1 MAKHAK
7 LSASGSSRWIH
18 CPGSVAAEEAVP
30 VNEQGP
36 KSNPAAREGTA
47 AHKLGELSLRE
58 GVNAEEFLNWLIAVP
73 LDEDLDESPEE
84 FMVPEGTDILNAE
97 LYDVYTVDHD
107 MCSAVQVYLDEVRGW
122 ADGMDNPSLL
132 VEQNYDLS
140 WIHPKCGGTAD
151 AVVSEE
157 FETLVVT
164 DYKHGRGVPVFIRDE
179 NGDLNT
185 QALQY
190 AAGAAHDAGWTH
202 ENVILVIVQPRC
214 HANEDIQR
222 DEISV
227 ADLRKWAEGECS
239 IAAALTEDKDAFR
252 QAGSWC
258 KWCKAA
264 SRCDEVRN
272 QVVKAAGADFDGVV
286 DQLPVP
292 TTDKE
297 LSKAMAWI
305 PMIDGWCKTVAGE
318 VERRL
323 EAGEEIENYKLVR
336 KRSNRKFD
344 PELSEKELIAAL
356 IKAGRGEAKKAD
368 MVIMKPKT
376 LTALD
381 KLGPKMKAALVAGK
395 GLTVKPEGGLTVA
408 HESDKRPAVE
418 LLTADEFSDTEEE
431 DTTTQK

>member
-1 MAKHAK
+1 VAKHAK

-18 CPGSVAAEEAVP
+18 CPGSIAAEAAVP
-30 VNEQGP
+30 INEQGP

-47 AHKLGELSLRE
+47 AHKLGETCLRE
-58 GVNAEEFLNWLIAVP
+58 KVHADEFLDWLIAVP
-73 LDEDLDESPEE
+73 IDEDLDESPEE
-84 FMVPEGTDILNAE
+84 FMAPAGTDILNAE
-97 LYDVYTVDHD
+97 LYDIYTVDHG
-107 MCSAVQVYLDEVRGW
+107 MCEAVQVYLDEVRGW
-122 ADGMDNPSLL
+122 MDGMDDPKLL

-140 WIHPKCGGTAD
+140 WIHPACGGTAD

-164 DYKHGRGVPVFIRDE
+164 DYKHGRGVPVYIRDE

-202 ENVILVIVQPRC
+202 EKVILVIVQPRC
-214 HANEDIQR
+214 PGNEDIQR

-239 IAAALTEDKDAFR
+239 IAAHLTEDPDAFR

-286 DQLPVP
+286 DTLPVP
-292 TTDKE
+292 STTEE

-305 PMIDGWCKTVAGE
+305 PMIDSWCKTVAGE

-323 EAGEEIENYKLVR
+323 LAGEEVTNYKLVQ

-344 PELSEKELIAAL
+344 PGLSEKELIAGL

-376 LTALD
+376 LTQLE

-408 HESDKRPAVE
+408 HVSDKRAEATP
-418 LLTADEFSDTEEE
+418 LLTNEFEGTEDDE
-431 DTTTQK
+431 